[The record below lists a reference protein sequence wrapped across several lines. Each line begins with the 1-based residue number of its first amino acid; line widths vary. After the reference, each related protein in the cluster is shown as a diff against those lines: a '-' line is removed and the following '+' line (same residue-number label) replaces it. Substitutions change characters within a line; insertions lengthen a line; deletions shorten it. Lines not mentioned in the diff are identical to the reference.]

1 LLVAPVVP
9 EDLVVMGRVVGP
21 YGVKGWLKV
30 QPYTEYPENLCDYA
44 NWWIGGAGQWQEQAV
59 LESAVHGA
67 TVVAKVS
74 GIETR
79 EAAALLK
86 GSEVAVPR
94 TELPATGE
102 NEYYWADLIGLEVVN
117 EQEEVLGKV
126 AGHLSTGAHDV
137 MRVVDGETERL
148 LPFVDAVIRKVDMQ
162 ARRIRVDWG
171 ADW

>member
-1 LLVAPVVP
+1 MAPAVP

-21 YGVKGWLKV
+21 YGVKGWVKI
-30 QPYTEYPENLCDYA
+30 QPFTEHPENLCDYPM
-44 NWWIGGAGQWQEQAV
+44 WWIGKSGQWQEQEI
-59 LESAVHGA
+59 LEAAVHGQ
-67 TVVAKVS
+67 TVVAQVS
-74 GIETR
+74 GVDSR

-86 GSEVAVPR
+86 GSEIAVPR
-94 TELPATGE
+94 AALPATDE

-148 LPFVDAVIRKVDMQ
+148 LPFVDAVIRNVDMK